1 MKKYLLLLIYLF
13 SSFLMAQNPGSYYN
27 PKDDQYRLLGL
38 KRSKEAFESA
48 KVEYERQKALYD
60 KKMISDAE
68 YQRAKTIFSDS
79 EVNYQQ
85 ALLAVIFEKQYVSVI
100 EAVKYQSRDGK
111 KHVRLKLAN
120 TSEGGGEFQKLVNV
134 DDKLFK
140 SLQPEIVNNVYISLL
155 NDKNAIISQPYEAK
169 VPEIKHGAPVTVDFV
184 LLQDLDEVTVN
195 LIYGNGTQRAPKI
208 FLQKDVSENK
218 VVLQSEQFSQEVEL
232 GKTATFNMTLELFS
246 GSANT
251 FKLEV
256 VNLPKQIN
264 YYFVDPATSAKLS
277 QFRFT
282 QTSET
287 KKAGLQVYLPDR
299 ATNEIVVDKPLTFY
313 VLVIPMDKL
322 ESLGGLKDKIY
333 TKEEIEKLNVG
344 YLKLELTP
352 KGAGKLNLR
361 AQQLYFSAGSGEKV
375 TVPMDVIN
383 DGTKRLD
390 NVEFEFTMPLNWTKE
405 INPKYVESVGVRE
418 EKRVDFTFIPPAD
431 VSPGKYEVTVKTT
444 SYSENQLVKAEDKTI
459 TIEIKQ
465 PVNILST
472 IIIAI
477 LIIGIVA
484 GMVIYGLKLTR
495 R

>member
-1 MKKYLLLLIYLF
+1 MKKILIL
-13 SSFLMAQNPGSYYN
+13 SIWLISNLLMAQGSYYN

-48 KVEYERQKALYD
+48 RTDFDRQKALYE
-60 KKMISDAE
+60 KKMISDADF
-68 YQRAKTIFSDS
+68 QRAKTVFSDA

-85 ALLAVIFEKQYVSVI
+85 ALLAVIFEKQYVSVV
-100 EAVKYQSRDGK
+100 EAVKYQARDGK
-111 KHVRLKLAN
+111 KHVKLKLAN
-120 TSEGGGEFQKLVNV
+120 TSEGGAEFQKLVNV

-140 SLQPEIVNNVYISLL
+140 SLQPEVVNNVYVSLL
-155 NDKNAIISQPYEAK
+155 NDKSAIIGQPYEAK
-169 VPEIKHGAPVTVDFV
+169 IQEIRNGSPVTVDFV

-208 FLQKDVSENK
+208 FLQKDISENK

-264 YYFVDPATSAKLS
+264 YYFVDAATSAKLS
-277 QFRFT
+277 QFRF
-282 QTSET
+282 QQASET

-299 ATNEIVVDKPLTFY
+299 STNEIAVDKPLTFY
-313 VLVIPMDKL
+313 VLVIPLDRAEL
-322 ESLGGLKDKIY
+322 LSGIKDKIY
-333 TKEEIEKLNVG
+333 TKEEIEKMNVG
-344 YLKLELTP
+344 YVKLELTP

-361 AQQLYFSAGSGEKV
+361 AQQLFFSSSSNDRI
-375 TVPMDVIN
+375 TVPVDVIN

-418 EKRVDFTFIPPAD
+418 EKRVEFSFIPPAD

-465 PVNILST
+465 PVNIIST
-472 IIIAI
+472 IIIAL
-477 LIIGIVA
+477 LIIGVIA

>member
-1 MKKYLLLLIYLF
+1 MKNILIIVIFLLSNII
-13 SSFLMAQNPGSYYN
+13 MAQGSYYN
-27 PKDDQYRLLGL
+27 PKDDKYQLLGL
-38 KRSKEAFESA
+38 KRAKEAFEA
-48 KVEYERQKALYD
+48 GKTNFERQKVLYE
-60 KKMISDAE
+60 KKMISDSDF
-68 YQRAKTIFSDS
+68 QNAKNTYSDL

-85 ALLAVIFEKQYVSVI
+85 ALLAVIFEKQYVSVVG
-100 EAVKYQSRDGK
+100 AVKYQAADGK
-111 KHVRLKLAN
+111 KHVKLKLAN
-120 TSEGGGEFQKLVNV
+120 TSEGGAELQKLMNF
-134 DDKLFK
+134 DDKVFK
-140 SLQPEIVNNVYISLL
+140 SLQPDVVNNVYISLL

-169 VPEIKHGAPVTVDFV
+169 IQEIHAGKPVTTDFV
-184 LLQDLDEVTVN
+184 ILQDLDEITVN
-195 LIYGNGTQRAPKI
+195 IIYGNGTQRAPKI
-208 FLQKDVSENK
+208 FLQKDISENK
-218 VVLQSEQFSQEVEL
+218 VVLQSDQFSQEVEI
-232 GKTATFNMTLELFS
+232 GKNATFDMTLELFS

-299 ATNEIVVDKPLTFY
+299 ATNEVVIDKPLEFY
-313 VLVIPMDKL
+313 VLVIPLNKI
-322 ESLGGLKDKIY
+322 ESIGGLKDKIY
-333 TKEEIEKLNVG
+333 TKEEIEKMNVG

-352 KGAGKLNLR
+352 KGAGKLNVR
-361 AQQLYFSAGSGEKV
+361 AQQLFFSSSSNDKI
-375 TVPMDVIN
+375 TVPIDVVN

-390 NVEFEFTMPLNWTKE
+390 NVEFEVVLPLNWTKE
-405 INPKYVESVGVRE
+405 INPKFVESVGVRE
-418 EKRVDFTFIPPAD
+418 EKRADFTFIPPAD
-431 VSPGKYEVTVKTT
+431 VSPGKYDITIKTT

-472 IIIAI
+472 ILIAL
-477 LIIGIVA
+477 LIIGVVA

>member
-1 MKKYLLLLIYLF
+1 MKKLLIALF
-13 SSFLMAQNPGSYYN
+13 FFSTALIMAQGSYYN

-38 KRSKEAFESA
+38 KRSKEAFDAA
-48 KVEYERQKALYD
+48 KTEMDRQKALYD

-68 YQRAKTIFSDS
+68 FQRAKTAYSDA

-85 ALLAVIFEKQYVSVI
+85 ALLAVIFEKQYVSVV
-100 EAVKYQSRDGK
+100 EAVKYQAKDGK

-120 TSEGGGEFQKLVNV
+120 TSESNAEYQKLINV
-134 DDKLFK
+134 DDKLFR
-140 SLQPEIVNNVYISLL
+140 SLQPDVVNNVYVSIL
-155 NDKNAIISQPYEAK
+155 NDKSAIISQPYEAK
-169 VPEIKHGAPVTVDFV
+169 IGEIRSGSPVTIDFV

-195 LIYGNGTQRAPKI
+195 IIYGNGTQRAPKI

-218 VVLQSEQFSQEVEL
+218 VVLQSDQFSQEVEL
-232 GKTATFNMTLELFS
+232 GKSATFNMTLELFS

-264 YYFVDPATSAKLS
+264 YYFVDPVTSAKLS

-282 QTSET
+282 ETSET

-299 ATNEIVVDKPLTFY
+299 STDEVVVDKPMTFY

-322 ESLGGLKDKIY
+322 DQIGGLKDKIY
-333 TKEEIEKLNVG
+333 TKEEIEKMNVG

-352 KGAGKLNLR
+352 KGAGKLDVR
-361 AQQLYFSAGSGEKV
+361 AQQLYFSAAADDKIS
-375 TVPMDVIN
+375 VPVDIVN

-390 NVEFEFTMPLNWTKE
+390 NVEFEVVLPLNWRKE

-431 VSPGKYEVTVKTT
+431 VSPGKYEITVKTT
-444 SYSENQLVKAEDKTI
+444 SFSESQLVKAEDKTI
-459 TIEIKQ
+459 SIEIKQ
-465 PVNILST
+465 PTNV
-472 IIIAI
+472 I
-477 LIIGIVA
+477 LIIVIALLIIGVVG
-484 GMVIYGLKLTR
+484 GMVVYGLKLTR